1 MHKFHGTT
9 IVCIS
14 RNGTVAMGGD
24 GQVTLGQ
31 TAIKHSA
38 KKVRKIYNNK
48 VIVGFAGATA
58 DAITLFDKFEAK
70 LEEYR
75 GNLRRAAVELAK
87 DWRTDRVLRRL
98 EALLA
103 IADKNDMFL
112 ISGSG
117 DVLEPDD
124 NVIAIGSGGPYAQA
138 ASIALLTHSNLG
150 AREIVEESL
159 KIAANLCIYTND
171 KIIIEELSDHDE

>member
-1 MHKFHGTT
+1 MDKFRGTT
-9 IVCIS
+9 IVCVMK
-14 RNGTVAMGGD
+14 NGKVAMGGD

-38 KKVRKIYNNK
+38 KKVRKIYNDK

-87 DWRTDRVLRRL
+87 DWRTDRILRRL

-103 IADKNDMFL
+103 IADKNNMFL

-124 NVIAIGSGGPYAQA
+124 NVIAIGSGGAYAQS
-138 ASIALLTHSNLG
+138 ASIALLNHSNLG

-159 KIAANLCIYTND
+159 KIAAGLCIYTND
-171 KIIIEELSDHDE
+171 KIVIEELSENDQ